1 MKQSTTLIGDT
12 IATIRECAK
21 LDPFFAE
28 TDALQ
33 DTAAALGY
41 LAVYPDSAFSYEEL
55 YELQSIASRVRA
67 AMHNTGTNFRDDH
80 GDAMGASLDRQ
91 GCESQGR
98 TRILQRSG
106 SGRLHGEQ
114 SELGRCAR
122 NRCDRGLMHSGGGGI
137 TSPPLLIVI
146 RLSDFVI
153 GLAII
158 SYFHWA

>member
-55 YELQSIASRVRA
+55 YELQSIASRVRS
-67 AMHNTGTNFRDDH
+67 AMHNATTDFRDDH
-80 GDAMGASLDRQ
+80 GDDDY
-91 GCESQGR
+91 
-98 TRILQRSG
+98 TNTI
-106 SGRLHGEQ
+106 
-114 SELGRCAR
+114 
-122 NRCDRGLMHSGGGGI
+122 
-137 TSPPLLIVI
+137 
-146 RLSDFVI
+146 
-153 GLAII
+153 
-158 SYFHWA
+158 